1 VGAIASEY
9 GVMARRLSA
18 ESRKKPPVELETY
31 EAMLRYYGHQT
42 APTPESARA
51 CFDALE
57 SAAKREP
64 EYGPVWSALATLHCQ
79 MYTFDVAGF
88 DDTLEGARE
97 LARKGVFLE
106 PGSQLGRMILAYVSH
121 LADDS
126 QTFHQESRTALALNA
141 NSPYTVGAI
150 GYFHVMRG
158 EFERGLPLLDR
169 AIAANPCH
177 PAWFHAGYVIDH
189 LSRGDYETALAETRT
204 HLPFMSF
211 WDDVMLAALL
221 GKLERIE
228 EARSHVDRVSDQK
241 PDFAG
246 RARDLIRRS
255 LKIDAVVDDLIDG
268 LQAAGLVP
276 GS

>member
-1 VGAIASEY
+1 
-9 GVMARRLSA
+9 
-18 ESRKKPPVELETY
+18 
-31 EAMLRYYGHQT
+31 
-42 APTPESARA
+42 
-51 CFDALE
+51 
-57 SAAKREP
+57 
-64 EYGPVWSALATLHCQ
+64 

-88 DDTLEGARE
+88 GDALDGALERAR
-97 LARKGVFLE
+97 RGVFLE
-106 PGSQLGRMILAYVSH
+106 PGSQLGRMILAYASY

-141 NSPYTVGAI
+141 NSPYTTGSI

-158 EFERGLPLLDR
+158 EFEHGLPLLKR

-189 LSRGDYETALAETRT
+189 VSRGAYETALAETRA

-221 GKLERIE
+221 GKLGRSE
-228 EARSHVDRVSDQK
+228 EARLPVDRVIDQK
-241 PDFAG
+241 PDFAE
-246 RARDLIRRS
+246 RARELIRRS

-268 LQAAGLVP
+268 LQTAGLAL
-276 GS
+276 GSKAPRSSHRS